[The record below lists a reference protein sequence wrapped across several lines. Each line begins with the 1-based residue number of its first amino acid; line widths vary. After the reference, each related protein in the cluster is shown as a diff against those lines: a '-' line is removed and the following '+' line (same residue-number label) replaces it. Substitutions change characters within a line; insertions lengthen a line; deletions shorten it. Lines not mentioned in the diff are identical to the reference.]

1 MKLLESVIEVLVN
14 PNNVI
19 NKEYLIENN
28 VSERTIAQI
37 EHVQSVMTQA
47 EQGKAPQTDETGAD
61 TLRLINK
68 LKLSL
73 EASLKESQNVQ
84 NIIKVMFSMTF
95 LIGFILIGVAI
106 YFGWKGETFLATA
119 FGSFGML
126 SIVALLLKDPPL
138 KMQDSRSNYAQL
150 SVGILAWLN
159 DLMDKAAMAKQNQLF
174 ALEIMADKTKSTEDK
189 LKVHKE
195 CIDTYLAISNIQIGN
210 TVKLLNLI
218 DEVAEPSK
226 KQGFSLREIIEAERG
241 ISSEG
246 KG

>member
-1 MKLLESVIEVLVN
+1 MKLLESVIEVLIN
-14 PNNVI
+14 PKNVI
-19 NKEYLIENN
+19 NKEYLIENK
-28 VSERTIAQI
+28 VSERTISQI
-37 EHVQSVMTQA
+37 EHIQSIMAQSSH
-47 EQGKAPQTDETGAD
+47 EQGEQVDATGED

-119 FGSFGML
+119 FGGFGML
-126 SIVALLLKDPPL
+126 SIVTLLLKDPPL

-174 ALEIMADKTKSTEDK
+174 SLEILTDKEKGTEEK
-189 LKVHKE
+189 LKAHKE
-195 CIDTYLAISNIQIGN
+195 CIDHYLSISNTQIGN
-210 TVKLLNLI
+210 TIKLLNLI

-226 KQGFSLREIIEAERG
+226 KQKYSLEDIIKAERV
-241 ISSEG
+241 E
-246 KG
+246 KK